1 MKFRVVGRHLNLEIY
16 LSEINFS
23 TGRIVEHEKSF
34 WHSSDAAEAIKRTEI
49 TLKNPDIPTKSKTK
63 SLPISNGNTYVK
75 FTHTDMGKDASQN
88 TVPYL
93 DAQDVVNN
101 PPVPIQGVSIIL
113 KAQDGYGGF
122 IAPRIKTFDYGPYV
136 QPIEAP
142 KK

>member
-1 MKFRVVGRHLNLEIY
+1 M
-16 LSEINFS
+16 
-23 TGRIVEHEKSF
+23 
-34 WHSSDAAEAIKRTEI
+34 
-49 TLKNPDIPTKSKTK
+49 
-63 SLPISNGNTYVK
+63 K

-101 PPVPIQGVSIIL
+101 PPVPIQGVGIFL

-122 IAPRIKTFDYGPYV
+122 IAPRIKTFDYGPFV
-136 QPIEAP
+136 QPIETP

>member
-1 MKFRVVGRHLNLEIY
+1 MHYVNNLNT
-16 LSEINFS
+16 NFS

-34 WHSSDAAEAIKRTEI
+34 WHASDAADAIKRTEV
-49 TLKNPDIPTKSKTK
+49 TLRNPDVSTRSKVK
-63 SLPISNGNTYVK
+63 SLPISTTNSFVK

-101 PPVPIQGVSIIL
+101 PPVPIQGVGIFL

-122 IAPRIKTFDYGPYV
+122 IAPRIKTFDYGPFV
-136 QPIEAP
+136 QPLETP